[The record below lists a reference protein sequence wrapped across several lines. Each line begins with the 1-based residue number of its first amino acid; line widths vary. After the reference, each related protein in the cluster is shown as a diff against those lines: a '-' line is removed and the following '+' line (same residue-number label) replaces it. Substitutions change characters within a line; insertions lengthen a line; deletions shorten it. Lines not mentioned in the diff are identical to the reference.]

1 MASPTQT
8 QTVGDRLLLTPREP
22 LLAGGPAEAFESQLR
37 QLVRNGHRQLL
48 VDLSGVSAIDSAG
61 IRALVRGHTS
71 AQRAGGS
78 LRLAAAPPAVSK
90 VLELSHLASVF
101 ESYESV
107 DAARYAAWP
116 WKQTLVG
123 IAGTILCAGMVYAGI
138 RWPAELQGYSD
149 AAGGTTF
156 PPTEPGVAAAFHPLR
171 PFLEL
176 AKLVLAALVG
186 LLVSTIHRPMSRER
200 ESSRSME
207 QAQTLLCVS
216 GAMMMIIIGNSL
228 ARAFGIAGAASII
241 RFRTPVD
248 DPKDVTILFLL
259 MGLGMSTGLGALAV
273 AGLGTAFLC
282 ITLLLLDQV
291 ARKTARVMAVEIVA
305 NGREFPT
312 PHVEG
317 VFARNQVTFEP
328 REITQSDDVTIKYHT
343 WLSPEISLEDLSTQL
358 MGGGTMGVSAV
369 SWERPKRS

>member
-1 MASPTQT
+1 
-8 QTVGDRLLLTPREP
+8 
-22 LLAGGPAEAFESQLR
+22 
-37 QLVRNGHRQLL
+37 
-48 VDLSGVSAIDSAG
+48 
-61 IRALVRGHTS
+61 
-71 AQRAGGS
+71 
-78 LRLAAAPPAVSK
+78 
-90 VLELSHLASVF
+90 
-101 ESYESV
+101 
-107 DAARYAAWP
+107 
-116 WKQTLVG
+116 
-123 IAGTILCAGMVYAGI
+123 
-138 RWPAELQGYSD
+138 
-149 AAGGTTF
+149 
-156 PPTEPGVAAAFHPLR
+156 
-171 PFLEL
+171 
-176 AKLVLAALVG
+176 
-186 LLVSTIHRPMSRER
+186 
-200 ESSRSME
+200 ME

-282 ITLLLLDQV
+282 ITLLALDQV
-291 ARKTARVMAVEIVA
+291 ARKTTRVMAVEIVA

-343 WLSPEISLEDLSTQL
+343 WLSPDTSLEDLSSQL
-358 MGGGTMGVSAV
+358 MAGGTMGVSGV